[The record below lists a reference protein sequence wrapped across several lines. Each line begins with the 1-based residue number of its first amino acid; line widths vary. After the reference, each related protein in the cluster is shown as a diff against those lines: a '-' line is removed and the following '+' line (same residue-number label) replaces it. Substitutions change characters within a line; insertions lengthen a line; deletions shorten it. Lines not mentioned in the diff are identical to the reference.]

1 MTHLALRLTA
11 RSEARNTQR
20 LTLCLTLKSEA
31 MTHLASHLTTRLEAR
46 NKYILPLSG
55 RVLSD
60 YTKLISKVFKLY
72 TRYRFGQHIS
82 NLFIYAK
89 VMELQ
94 GSSLYH
100 VVDEMIADLYVLRLV
115 MEYRSLEA

>member
-1 MTHLALRLTA
+1 MTHLALHLTA

-20 LTLCLTLKSEA
+20 HALRLTARSEA
-31 MTHLASHLTTRLEAR
+31 MTHLALCLTVRSEAR

-72 TRYRFGQHIS
+72 TR
-82 NLFIYAK
+82 
-89 VMELQ
+89 
-94 GSSLYH
+94 
-100 VVDEMIADLYVLRLV
+100 
-115 MEYRSLEA
+115 